1 MFWTKL
7 LEVITDDNVVE
18 VYQNFKSYLE
28 GGSDNVLDRIVQ
40 ADLAILIRAFESLHQ
55 IVPNYK

>member
-7 LEVITDDNVVE
+7 LEVITDNNVVE

-28 GGSDNVLDRIVQ
+28 EGSDNVLDRIVQ
-40 ADLAILIRAFESLHQ
+40 VDLDILIRAFESLHET
-55 IVPNYK
+55 VPNYK

>member
-1 MFWTKL
+1 MFWTKI

-18 VYQNFKSYLE
+18 LYQNFKSYLE
-28 GGSDNVLDRIVQ
+28 EGSDNVLDRIVQ
-40 ADLAILIRAFESLHQ
+40 ADLDILIRAFESLLL

>member
-1 MFWTKL
+1 MFWAKL

-28 GGSDNVLDRIVQ
+28 EGSDNVLDRIVQ
-40 ADLAILIRAFESLHQ
+40 ADLDILIRAFESLHQ
-55 IVPNYK
+55 TVPNYK